1 MGIDLVL
8 CYLTMWYLCI
18 VVLIFKSS
26 RRRQIYA
33 EQGNIVKFTEAQ
45 RGKAEEA
52 RDGQATASG
61 RQVQDGARVTDFN
74 EGTPGRTITG
84 SRARTRMAAHEQAP
98 TTHGDGRWLA
108 GAWI

>member
-1 MGIDLVL
+1 MLVFESLVL
-8 CYLTMWYLCI
+8 
-18 VVLIFKSS
+18 
-26 RRRQIYA
+26 RPDR
-33 EQGNIVKFTEAQ
+33 Q

-61 RQVQDGARVTDFN
+61 RQVQDGARVTDFG